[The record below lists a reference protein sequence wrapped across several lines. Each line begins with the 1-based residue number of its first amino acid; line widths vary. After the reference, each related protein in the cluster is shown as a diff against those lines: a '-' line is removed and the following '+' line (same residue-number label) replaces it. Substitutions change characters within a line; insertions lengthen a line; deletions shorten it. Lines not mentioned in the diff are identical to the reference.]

1 MTQVPVAI
9 SGDLPGAVT
18 NVADLVVTL
27 RSPKAFP
34 PGQPLEFALT
44 QSGVRLQARS
54 IGSKRLAESDAFEL
68 RVRLINLRRETR
80 EALAAAWAA
89 AATGE

>member
-1 MTQVPVAI
+1 VTEIAVAI
-9 SGDLPGAVT
+9 AGDLPGAVT
-18 NVADLVVTL
+18 NIADLVLTL

-34 PGQPLEFALT
+34 PGQPLEFVLT

-54 IGSKRLAESDAFEL
+54 IGSKRLPESDAFEL

-89 AATGE
+89 AASGE

>member
-1 MTQVPVAI
+1 VSAVPVAI
-9 SGDLPGAVT
+9 EGGLPGAVT
-18 NVADLVVTL
+18 KIADLIVTL

-34 PGQPLEFALT
+34 PGQPLEFVLT

-54 IGSKRLAESDAFEL
+54 IGSKRLPESDAFEL

-89 AATGE
+89 SGE